1 MSRVGKKP
9 IAVPKGVT
17 VKINEQVCQ
26 VKGPRGELTHAFP
39 KDISVTL
46 QEEKLLIKRSGDD
59 RFQRALHGLTRALIA
74 NMITGVSKGFKRV
87 LIIEGVGYRA
97 QAKGNVL
104 SLTLGH
110 SHPIEFPLPT
120 GIQAGVDKNVIT
132 LEGNDKQLLG
142 QTAANIRAF
151 RKVEPYKG
159 KGIRYDNEVV
169 RRKAGKVGT

>member
-9 IAVPKGVT
+9 IAIPAGVT
-17 VKINEQVCQ
+17 VKCDAQHCT
-26 VKGPRGELTHAFP
+26 VKGSRGQLDYEIPQCL
-39 KDISVTL
+39 KMSI
-46 QEEKLLIKRSGDD
+46 EEGRVMIARDSDARSE
-59 RFQRALHGLTRALIA
+59 RALHGLARALVA
-74 NMITGVSKGFKRV
+74 NMVTGVSKGFKRV

-97 QAKGNVL
+97 QAKNDL
-104 SLTLGH
+104 LTMNLGH
-110 SHPIEFPLPT
+110 SHPIEYQMPK
-120 GIQAGVDKNVIT
+120 GISVVVEKNVIT
-132 LEGNDKQLLG
+132 LEGIDKQLIG